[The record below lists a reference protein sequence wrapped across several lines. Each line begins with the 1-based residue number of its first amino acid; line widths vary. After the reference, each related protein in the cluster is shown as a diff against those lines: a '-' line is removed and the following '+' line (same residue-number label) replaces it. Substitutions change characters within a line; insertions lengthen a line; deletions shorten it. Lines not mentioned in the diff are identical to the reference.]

1 MKQSQHSFFSDLKT
15 EFFGVG
21 GMSNNRQAA
30 VIAAS
35 LKVFMIVGII
45 ALVVLLNRKD
55 PDYSNTT
62 AVEYFRAETGAD
74 DGTGASRLVTH

>member
-1 MKQSQHSFFSDLKT
+1 MKQIQHSFFSDLKT

-21 GMSNNRQAA
+21 GMSKNRQAA

-35 LKVFMIVGII
+35 LKVILLGGIV

-74 DGTGASRLVTH
+74 DGTGASRLVIH